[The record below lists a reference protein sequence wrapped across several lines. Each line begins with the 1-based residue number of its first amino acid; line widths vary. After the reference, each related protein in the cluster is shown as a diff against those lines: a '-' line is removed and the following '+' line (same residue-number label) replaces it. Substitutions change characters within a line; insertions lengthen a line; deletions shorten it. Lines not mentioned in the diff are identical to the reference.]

1 MRVLVLGAG
10 YAGLTLARRL
20 EDRLPDAADLV
31 VIDESESH
39 LVQHELHRLLR
50 RPGLADAVTVPLDEA
65 LARADHRVARV
76 ERIDRDARTVHLDDG
91 RLGYDALAVC
101 LGARTAFHGLAGV
114 ERHAHPLKRPRHA
127 AAIRERVLDGAD
139 RIVVGG
145 AGLSGV
151 QAAGEL
157 AALTRETGLDAEI
170 RLFERRETVAP
181 GFPGPFREAV
191 RTALDERGVAVTTG
205 ARVTGATAKT
215 VELAGGTVGTDL
227 LVWTGGIRGP
237 DALDGDRPAVRADLR
252 LDRRAVGVG
261 DAVRIVDADGEAV
274 PASAAAAIRAA
285 PVAAENL
292 ARLVEHDLDG
302 DGGFEPRLERLRA
315 EIPGWIVSVGDGA
328 VAQVGPTTL
337 TGGPARAAKAA
348 VGAGHLGSVGA
359 IRRAT
364 DLVESELGGASADG
378 SGAGSR

>member
-10 YAGLTLARRL
+10 YAGLALARRL
-20 EDRLPDAADLV
+20 EDRLPDGADLV
-31 VIDESESH
+31 VVDESDSH

-65 LARADHRVARV
+65 LSRADHRLARV
-76 ERIDRDARTVHLDDG
+76 ERIDRDAGTVQLDDG
-91 RLGYDALAVC
+91 RLDYDALAVC

-114 ERHAHPLKRPRHA
+114 ERHGHPLKRPRHA

-157 AALTRETGLDAEI
+157 AALVREKGREAEI
-170 RLFERRETVAP
+170 RLFERRGTVAP
-181 GFPGPFREAV
+181 GFAEPFREAV
-191 RTALDERGVAVTTG
+191 RAALLERGVAVRTG
-205 ARVTGATAKT
+205 VRVTGATAGT
-215 VELAGGTVGTDL
+215 VELADGTVDHDL

-237 DALDGDRPAVRADLR
+237 DALDGDRPVVRADLR
-252 LDRRAVGVG
+252 LGRRAVGVG

-302 DGGFEPRLERLRA
+302 DGGFEPRLDRLRPD
-315 EIPGWIVSVGDGA
+315 IPGWIVSVGDGA
-328 VAQVGPTTL
+328 VAQIGPTTL

-364 DLVESELGGASADG
+364 ALVESELGLTSADG